1 MKIKKFTFNGF
12 SENTYIIYDD
22 TKECVIIDPGCYL
35 ESEKEEL
42 NSFIVSQE
50 LIPVLLVNTH
60 CHIDHI
66 FGNSYA
72 AKKWKIK
79 LIIHQ
84 LDLELLKNAKEIAI
98 SYGFTNYEVSPL
110 PERFI
115 SEGEKI
121 KFGNSELNILFI
133 PGHAPGHIALYSKKE
148 NFIISGDTLFRGS
161 IGRTDLPGGEHEVL
175 LSSIRE
181 KLFILSDNTTVYC
194 GHGPET
200 TIGFE
205 KNQNPFF
212 K

>member
-22 TKECVIIDPGCYL
+22 TKECIIIDPGCYL

-84 LDLELLKNAKEIAI
+84 LDLELLKNANEIAI

-115 SEGEKI
+115 SEGENI

-133 PGHAPGHIALYSKKE
+133 PGHAPGHIALYSKSE
-148 NFIISGDTLFRGS
+148 NFIISGDALFRGS

-205 KNQNPFF
+205 KNKNPFF

>member
-148 NFIISGDTLFRGS
+148 NFIISGDALFRGS